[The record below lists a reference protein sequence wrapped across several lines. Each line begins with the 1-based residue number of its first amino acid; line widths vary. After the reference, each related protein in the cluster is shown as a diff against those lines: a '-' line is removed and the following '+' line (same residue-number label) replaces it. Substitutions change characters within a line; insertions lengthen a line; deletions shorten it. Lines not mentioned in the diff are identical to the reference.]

1 MKSRV
6 LLAVLTLAL
15 PAVYH
20 AVTPCIG
27 NTSFGIII
35 PNYLSVN
42 SLAHELGHACGLE
55 DIYPNFD
62 GHTQTVFPYMNEM
75 INRFDLPNDWTGI
88 VNYYPSGITKHEIAS
103 RILMLGYEAT
113 SEEHVDIPLG
123 RINGIGKDE
132 QNDCFTTNSIGVG
145 LSDFNRAPIS
155 YGGNIN

>member
-1 MKSRV
+1 
-6 LLAVLTLAL
+6 
-15 PAVYH
+15 
-20 AVTPCIG
+20 
-27 NTSFGIII
+27 
-35 PNYLSVN
+35 
-42 SLAHELGHACGLE
+42 
-55 DIYPNFD
+55 
-62 GHTQTVFPYMNEM
+62 MNEM